1 MLRRGGGKAT
11 AYGERRRKGR
21 SGSQEGAVAKPPL
34 TEKGG
39 SQEGAAA
46 KPPLTEKGKLRGRIR
61 EGGGMRGM

>member
-1 MLRRGGGKAT
+1 MLRRGGGEAT

-21 SGSQEGAVAKPPL
+21 SGSR
-34 TEKGG
+34 
-39 SQEGAAA
+39 EGAAA